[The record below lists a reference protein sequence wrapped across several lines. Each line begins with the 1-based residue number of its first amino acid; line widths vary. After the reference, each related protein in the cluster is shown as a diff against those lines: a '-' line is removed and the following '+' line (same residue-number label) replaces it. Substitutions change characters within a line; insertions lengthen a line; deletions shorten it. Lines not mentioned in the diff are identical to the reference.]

1 MMQDRARETAAI
13 LLRLGAVSINT
24 REPFTYTSGIKSPI
38 YTDNRLLIS
47 YPEDRRRITK
57 FLVAAADEAVGL
69 ANIDLVAGTATAG
82 IPFAAWLADSLQR
95 PMVYVRGSTKGHG
108 MGRQIEGRLVPKQ
121 RAIVV
126 EDLITTGGSSLATAD
141 ALSAHGAIVSCC
153 LAIFSYGLAGARRAY
168 EKRDILLV
176 ALTTLDVLLE
186 VAVASNYI
194 TQADAATVSTWAA
207 GLERG

>member
-24 REPFTYTSGIKSPI
+24 REPFTYTSGIK
-38 YTDNRLLIS
+38 
-47 YPEDRRRITK
+47 DRRRITK
-57 FLVAAADEAVGL
+57 FLVAAADEAVGV

-95 PMVYVRGSTKGHG
+95 PMVYVRGATKGHG
-108 MGRQIEGRLVPKQ
+108 LGRQIEGRLVPRQ

-126 EDLITTGGSSLATAD
+126 EDLITTGGSSLATVD

-153 LAIFSYGLAGARRAY
+153 LAIFSYGLAGAY
-168 EKRDILLV
+168 EKRDVLLV
-176 ALTTLDVLLE
+176 PLTTLDVLLE